1 MTDRSPMP
9 KETFFNL
16 PEEKQNLICEAA
28 LEEFATHPF
37 RHASVNRIVRRAGI
51 AKGSFY
57 QYFEDKTDLFRYLL
71 QKAGEVKMRYLAPAL
86 QSAAHGDFFTLL
98 HDLYLHGLQMA
109 VEHPR
114 YAALGKRLIEDR
126 TLYAQI
132 WSESAATAQDFF
144 RPFIER
150 AIARGEIRSDLD
162 PALVSWLVTTLSGQL
177 NEYYLEHVASQY
189 DARMMKTVEQFI
201 AFLRHGL
208 QPHS

>member
-1 MTDRSPMP
+1 MTAWSHMP

-28 LEEFATHPF
+28 LDEFAAHPF

-57 QYFEDKTDLFRYLL
+57 QYFEDKADLFRYLL
-71 QKAGEVKMRYLAPAL
+71 QKAGEVKMRYLAPVL
-86 QSAAHGDFFTLL
+86 QHAEQRDFFTLL
-98 HDLYLHGLQMA
+98 HDLYLGGLQMA
-109 VEHPR
+109 IEHRR
-114 YAALGKRLIEDR
+114 YAALGKRLMEDR

-132 WSESAATAQDFF
+132 WSEGAATAQDFF
-144 RPFIER
+144 RPLIEK

-162 PALVSWLVTTLSGQL
+162 PALISWLVTTLSGQL
-177 NEYYLEHVASQY
+177 SEYYLEHVAPQY
-189 DARMMKTVEQFI
+189 DQRMMETVEQLI

-208 QPHS
+208 QPRS